1 MSDELKRALLG
12 MGLIDVLVP
21 LTSSENV
28 EVQGN
33 SAAAISNL
41 ASAGIF
47 TTTSESELTVAGDY
61 SNFVRTWEKPGDGLR
76 GFLLRFLA
84 SRDEI
89 DQHIAVWTLT
99 QLLESDGPLS
109 TDMNLI
115 SRSQRG
121 KID

>member
-1 MSDELKRALLG
+1 MSDELKRSLLG
-12 MGLIDVLVP
+12 MGLIEVLVP

-47 TTTSESELTVAGDY
+47 TTLFGPELTVAGDY

-99 QLLESDGPLS
+99 QLLESDGPFQ
-109 TDMNLI
+109 LI
-115 SRSQRG
+115 YES
-121 KID
+121 DF

>member
-21 LTSSENV
+21 LTSSDNV

-47 TTTSESELTVAGDY
+47 TATSESELTVAGDY